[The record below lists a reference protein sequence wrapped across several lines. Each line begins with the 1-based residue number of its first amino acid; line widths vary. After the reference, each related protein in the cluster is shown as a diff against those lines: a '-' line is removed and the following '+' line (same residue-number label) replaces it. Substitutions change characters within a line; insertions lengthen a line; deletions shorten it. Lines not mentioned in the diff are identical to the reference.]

1 MADDSPLIR
10 SLRAAVAAAPD
21 DVPLRLHF
29 AELLLAEGR
38 NDEAVAEAAVS
49 LQHAPGDAAARALM
63 IRAMGLPA
71 TPPTSPPVPA
81 APAAPAVPPVPPVLA
96 APVAPAAPT
105 GTGGTTGLTSHADP
119 TSLEEPPAPGTP
131 AEYTGPTSP
140 VTPAEQ
146 PQPARP
152 ADHTGPQP
160 PESPVDG
167 PAFDWAAAE
176 QQVRDVVGPRF
187 LTEPQAEGGDAPA
200 AWDVDA
206 PGSVRLADV
215 GGMDEVKDRLEAAFL
230 APMRNPELRRLYG
243 KSLRGGLLLYGP
255 PGCGKTFIA
264 RAVAGELGA
273 NFLTVSLSDV
283 LDMWIGASEKNV
295 HDIFETARRQAPC
308 VVFLD
313 ELDALGAKRSRTHH
327 SGLRNVVNQLLTELD
342 GIASGAGNEG
352 VFVLAATNVPWDVD
366 IALRRPGR
374 LDRTLLVLPPD
385 ATAREAIL
393 RYHLRERPVESVDLG
408 KLVKA
413 TEDFSGADLAHVCES
428 AAETALL
435 DSARSGSVRLITT
448 KDLLGAAKQIKPSTE
463 PWFAAARNVAMF
475 ANEGGLYDDLLTHLK
490 RKRKL

>member
-1 MADDSPLIR
+1 MADESPLIR
-10 SLRAAVAAAPD
+10 SLRAAVAAAPG

-38 NDEAVAEAAVS
+38 NDEAVAEAAVA
-49 LQHAPGDAAARALM
+49 LQHAPGDADARALM
-63 IRAMGLPA
+63 VRAMGMPPA
-71 TPPTSPPVPA
+71 SGPAPAPAPAPEVPAAPAPEVPAAPAPAPEPEVPA
-81 APAAPAVPPVPPVLA
+81 APAAP
-96 APVAPAAPT
+96 VAPA
-105 GTGGTTGLTSHADP
+105 
-119 TSLEEPPAPGTP
+119 SL
-131 AEYTGPTSP
+131 S
-140 VTPAEQ
+140 
-146 PQPARP
+146 
-152 ADHTGPQP
+152 
-160 PESPVDG
+160 
-167 PAFDWAAAE
+167 FDWDAAE
-176 QQVRDVVGPRF
+176 QQVQDLVGPRF
-187 LTEPQAEGGDAPA
+187 LDDPQADGGEGTAGDAA

-206 PGSVRLADV
+206 PGAVRLADV
-215 GGMDEVKDRLEAAFL
+215 GGMEEVKERLEAAFL

-283 LDMWIGASEKNV
+283 LDMWIGASEKNI

-385 ATAREAIL
+385 AAARESIL
-393 RYHLRERPVESVDLG
+393 RYHLRERPIEAVDLG

-413 TEDFSGADLAHVCES
+413 TEDFSGADLAHVCET
-428 AAETALL
+428 AAEAALL
-435 DSARSGSVRLITT
+435 DSARTGSVRLITT
-448 KDLLGAAKQIKPSTE
+448 KDLLGAARQIKPSTE

-475 ANEGGLYDDLLTHLK
+475 ANEGGLYDDLLAHLK

>member
-1 MADDSPLIR
+1 MADESPLIR

-38 NDEAVAEAAVS
+38 NDEAVSEAAVA
-49 LQHAPGDAAARALM
+49 LQHAPGDAGARALM
-63 IRAMGLPA
+63 VRAMGLPPTPTAAPGA
-71 TPPTSPPVPA
+71 TPAPSA
-81 APAAPAVPPVPPVLA
+81 QAPAPSAQAP
-96 APVAPAAPT
+96 APAAPT
-105 GTGGTTGLTSHADP
+105 QDAAT
-119 TSLEEPPAPGTP
+119 
-131 AEYTGPTSP
+131 
-140 VTPAEQ
+140 
-146 PQPARP
+146 
-152 ADHTGPQP
+152 
-160 PESPVDG
+160 DG
-167 PAFDWAAAE
+167 PAVGRPATDGPAVDRPGFDWDAAE
-176 QQVRDVVGPRF
+176 QQVQDLVGPRF
-187 LTEPQAEGGDAPA
+187 LEDPQAAAGEGPAGDAA

-215 GGMDEVKDRLEAAFL
+215 GGMEEVKDRLEAAFL

-283 LDMWIGASEKNV
+283 LDMWIGASEKNI

-385 ATAREAIL
+385 ATARESIL
-393 RYHLRERPVESVDLG
+393 RYHLRERPIEAVDLG

-413 TEDFSGADLAHVCES
+413 TEDFSGADLAHVCET
-428 AAETALL
+428 AAEAALL
-435 DSARSGSVRLITT
+435 DSARSGSVRLIST

-475 ANEGGLYDDLLTHLK
+475 ANEGGLYDDLLAHLK

>member
-71 TPPTSPPVPA
+71 T
-81 APAAPAVPPVPPVLA
+81 
-96 APVAPAAPT
+96 APAAPT
-105 GTGGTTGLTSHADP
+105 APTAPVSPVVPAKPTETEGTTDLT
-119 TSLEEPPAPGTP
+119 GT
-131 AEYTGPTSP
+131 TSP
-140 VTPAEQ
+140 VTPTEELR
-146 PQPARP
+146 PTNP
-152 ADHTGPQP
+152 ADHTAPTDPAGPTTPTTPQP
-160 PESPVDG
+160 PDSPADG

-206 PGSVRLADV
+206 PGAVRLADV

>member
-1 MADDSPLIR
+1 MDGDAGGFSRLTRMADESPLIR
-10 SLRAAVAAAPD
+10 SLRAAVAAAPG

-38 NDEAVAEAAVS
+38 NDEAVAEAAVA
-49 LQHAPGDAAARALM
+49 LQHAPGDADARALM
-63 IRAMGLPA
+63 VRAMGMPPA
-71 TPPTSPPVPA
+71 SGPAPAPAPAPEVPAAPAPEVPAAPAPAPEPEVPA
-81 APAAPAVPPVPPVLA
+81 APAAP
-96 APVAPAAPT
+96 VAPA
-105 GTGGTTGLTSHADP
+105 
-119 TSLEEPPAPGTP
+119 SL
-131 AEYTGPTSP
+131 S
-140 VTPAEQ
+140 
-146 PQPARP
+146 
-152 ADHTGPQP
+152 
-160 PESPVDG
+160 
-167 PAFDWAAAE
+167 FDWDAAE
-176 QQVRDVVGPRF
+176 QQVQDLVGPRF
-187 LTEPQAEGGDAPA
+187 LDDPQADGGEGTAGDAA

-206 PGSVRLADV
+206 PGAVRLADV
-215 GGMDEVKDRLEAAFL
+215 GGMEEVKERLEAAFL

-283 LDMWIGASEKNV
+283 LDMWIGASEKNI

-385 ATAREAIL
+385 AAARESIL
-393 RYHLRERPVESVDLG
+393 RYHLRERPIEAVDLG

-413 TEDFSGADLAHVCES
+413 TEDFSGADLAHVCET
-428 AAETALL
+428 AAEAALL
-435 DSARSGSVRLITT
+435 DSARTGSVRLITT
-448 KDLLGAAKQIKPSTE
+448 KDLLGAARQIKPSTE

-475 ANEGGLYDDLLTHLK
+475 ANEGGLYDDLLAHLK

>member
-1 MADDSPLIR
+1 MADESPLIR
-10 SLRAAVAAAPD
+10 SLRAAVAAAPG

-38 NDEAVAEAAVS
+38 GDEAVTEAAVA

-63 IRAMGLPA
+63 VRAMGLPPA
-71 TPPTSPPVPA
+71 APEVPA
-81 APAAPAVPPVPPVLA
+81 PVAETPVVPHAPAAPDA
-96 APVAPAAPT
+96 
-105 GTGGTTGLTSHADP
+105 
-119 TSLEEPPAPGTP
+119 PPAP
-131 AEYTGPTSP
+131 
-140 VTPAEQ
+140 V
-146 PQPARP
+146 RP
-152 ADHTGPQP
+152 EPKP
-160 PESPVDG
+160 S
-167 PAFDWAAAE
+167 FDWAAAE
-176 QQVRDVVGPRF
+176 EQVSDVVGPRF
-187 LTEPQAEGGDAPA
+187 LEEPQAEGGDGLAGDAA

-206 PGSVRLADV
+206 PGAVRLADV
-215 GGMDEVKDRLEAAFL
+215 GGMTDVKERLEAAFL

-313 ELDALGAKRSRTHH
+313 ELDALGGKRSRTHNN
-327 SGLRNVVNQLLTELD
+327 GLRNVVNQLLTELD

-385 ATAREAIL
+385 APAREAIL
-393 RYHLRERPVESVDLG
+393 RYHLRDRPIEAVDLG

-413 TEDFSGADLAHVCES
+413 TEDFSGADLAHLCET

-435 DSARSGSVRLITT
+435 DSARTGSVRLITT
-448 KDLLGAAKQIKPSTE
+448 KDLLGAAKQIRPSTE

-475 ANEGGLYDDLLTHLK
+475 ANEGGLYDDLLAYLK

>member
-1 MADDSPLIR
+1 MADESPLIR
-10 SLRAAVAAAPD
+10 SLRAAVAAAPG

-29 AELLLAEGR
+29 AELLLSEGR
-38 NDEAVAEAAVS
+38 NDEAVAEAAVA
-49 LQHAPGDAAARALM
+49 LQHAPGDADARALM
-63 IRAMGLPA
+63 MRAMGMPPAPA
-71 TPPTSPPVPA
+71 TVPSESATGPTGPT
-81 APAAPAVPPVPPVLA
+81 APS
-96 APVAPAAPT
+96 APT
-105 GTGGTTGLTSHADP
+105 ESAPDP
-119 TSLEEPPAPGTP
+119 KGPAEPPARPEPT
-131 AEYTGPTSP
+131 TGK
-140 VTPAEQ
+140 A
-146 PQPARP
+146 
-152 ADHTGPQP
+152 
-160 PESPVDG
+160 
-167 PAFDWAAAE
+167 PAFDWDAAE
-176 QQVRDVVGPRF
+176 QQVQDVVGPRF
-187 LTEPQAEGGDAPA
+187 LEDPQAAAGDGAAGDAD

-206 PGSVRLADV
+206 PGAVRLADV
-215 GGMDEVKDRLEAAFL
+215 GGMDEVKERLEAAFL

-283 LDMWIGASEKNV
+283 LDMWIGASEKNI

-385 ATAREAIL
+385 ATARESIL
-393 RYHLRERPVESVDLG
+393 RYHLRERPIEAVDLG

-428 AAETALL
+428 AAEAALL

-448 KDLLGAAKQIKPSTE
+448 KDLLGAARQIKPSTE

-475 ANEGGLYDDLLTHLK
+475 ANEGGLYDDLLAHLK

>member
-10 SLRAAVAAAPD
+10 SLRAAVAAAPE

-38 NDEAVAEAAVS
+38 NDEAVAEAAAA
-49 LQHAPGDAAARALM
+49 LQHAPGDADARALM
-63 IRAMGLPA
+63 VRAMGLPPA
-71 TPPTSPPVPA
+71 TAPTPPPNPGTTPVPPTA
-81 APAAPAVPPVPPVLA
+81 PGADAGPIAPGVDTGPTAPAADT
-96 APVAPAAPT
+96 APTAPAA
-105 GTGGTTGLTSHADP
+105 D
-119 TSLEEPPAPGTP
+119 AP
-131 AEYTGPTSP
+131 
-140 VTPAEQ
+140 
-146 PQPARP
+146 
-152 ADHTGPQP
+152 
-160 PESPVDG
+160 
-167 PAFDWAAAE
+167 PAFDWDAAE

-187 LTEPQAEGGDAPA
+187 VEEPQAEGGDGAGG

-206 PGSVRLADV
+206 PGTVRLADV
-215 GGMDEVKDRLEAAFL
+215 GGMDEVKERLEAAFL

-393 RYHLRERPVESVDLG
+393 RYHLRERPIEAVDLG

-428 AAETALL
+428 AAEAALL
-435 DSARSGSVRLITT
+435 DSARSGSVRLIGT

-463 PWFAAARNVAMF
+463 PWFASARNVAMF
-475 ANEGGLYDDLLTHLK
+475 ANEGGLYDDLLAHLK